1 MRCSS
6 ATEAASSPSTSRGAS
21 RRRAVATGRLGEELT
36 IQQSAPRGPCLKRGR
51 AAGPARAAPRG
62 ARAPRGV
69 PVCVAVSTLFDVSG
83 RLALVTG
90 SSRGLGRAMAGGL
103 AQAGARVVLHGRDRE
118 QLSRAQEELARR
130 TGTAP
135 AVVSFDVTDAAA
147 VAEGVAALV
156 AEHGAPDVLVNNAGI
171 QRRAP
176 FDEFDPADWDALV
189 AANLSS
195 VFHVSRAVVPHMV
208 ARGSGKVV
216 NVASVQSV
224 LARRTIA
231 PYTAT
236 KGGVAL
242 LTKGMAADLTGR
254 GVQVNA
260 ISPGYFATEMNA
272 ALVADEAFTAWVEQ
286 RTPAGRWGRVE
297 ELLGTLIYLCSDASS
312 FVSGQNVVVDGGMT
326 SVL

>member
-1 MRCSS
+1 M
-6 ATEAASSPSTSRGAS
+6 
-21 RRRAVATGRLGEELT
+21 
-36 IQQSAPRGPCLKRGR
+36 
-51 AAGPARAAPRG
+51 
-62 ARAPRGV
+62 
-69 PVCVAVSTLFDVSG
+69 STLFDVTG

-90 SSRGLGRAMAGGL
+90 SSRGLGRAMAAGL
-103 AQAGARVVLHGRDRE
+103 AEAGARVVLHGRDAA
-118 QLSRAQEELARR
+118 QLERARGEIATS

-135 AVVSFDVTDAAA
+135 AVVSFDVTDAGA

-176 FDEFDPADWDALV
+176 FEEFATADWEDLV

-216 NVASVQSV
+216 NIASVQSV

-236 KGGVAL
+236 KGGVAS
-242 LTKGMAADLTGR
+242 LTKGMAADLAKHGI
-254 GVQVNA
+254 QVNA

-272 ALVADEAFTAWVEQ
+272 ALVADEQFNAWVEQ

-297 ELLGTLIYLCSDASS
+297 ELLGTLLYLCSDASS
-312 FVSGQNVVVDGGMT
+312 YVSGQNVVVDGGMT